1 MTHVTVHAEERF
13 LQRVLKCDKA
23 EITTGMKKRA
33 GHWLSQEIDL
43 TRTYLDGRY
52 PLPSFP
58 DYVAVIHNNSIV
70 TIRPKN

>member
-13 LQRVLKCDKA
+13 LQRVLKYEKD
-23 EITTGMKKRA
+23 EINVELKKRA

>member
-13 LQRVLKCDKA
+13 LQRVLKYDRD
-23 EITTGMKKRA
+23 EITILMKKRA
-33 GHWLSQEIDL
+33 AHWLSQEIDL

-58 DYVAVIHNNSIV
+58 DYVAVIYNNSIV

>member
-58 DYVAVIHNNSIV
+58 DYVAVIHNNAIV
-70 TIRPKN
+70 TIRPKS